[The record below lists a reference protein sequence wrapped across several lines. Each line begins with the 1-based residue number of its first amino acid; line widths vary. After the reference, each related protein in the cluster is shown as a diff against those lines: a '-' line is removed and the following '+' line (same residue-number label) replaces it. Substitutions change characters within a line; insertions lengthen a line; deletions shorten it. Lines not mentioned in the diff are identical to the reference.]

1 MKLIRDTT
9 LKNTCVYIKIMA
21 DDYLEISKKIKEKF
35 GEKVANIILFGSYAR
50 GDYSEESDID
60 ILIIV
65 KDKKLKMS

>member
-1 MKLIRDTT
+1 VKLIRDTT